1 MIGVGRA
8 RRVYGVAFRVG
19 PLRTP
24 SALVTL
30 SCREREGRLRRETV
44 RARFLIGYMIF
55 RERAETC
62 SSLWLIYSIYLSSL
76 LSHVTPCVTSV
87 AMSYA
92 GTLTQLRTCSDM
104 QPLHNKLHKHKSGWP
119 APAAPAAA
127 VRCPQVVVMFMGAP
141 ALGGVASTRLWPCAA
156 AAEATALS
164 PAAVAFGF
172 EADGAGGGAGGGGGT
187 AKTRPLGVWTRKL
200 AGWLA
205 KTAARPPPAVLTR
218 HAVRAARP
226 RLARVWRTYS
236 GAHPRGRLPC
246 ASGARGTAGRH
257 EYPARTARLRHGAHV
272 NTRRHPCP
280 YPDRRGPCP
289 CPCHLARR
297 APRPSPGGASA

>member
-1 MIGVGRA
+1 M
-8 RRVYGVAFRVG
+8 G

-127 VRCPQVVVMFMGAP
+127 VRCTQVVVMFMGAP

-205 KTAARPPPAVLTR
+205 KTAARPPPAVPHGTQYAR
-218 HAVRAARP
+218 HA
-226 RLARVWRTYS
+226 
-236 GAHPRGRLPC
+236 RGWH
-246 ASGARGTAGRH
+246 AYG
-257 EYPARTARLRHGAHV
+257 ARTAVRTPEAGCPVPQVRAVQQAGTSTRHVQHGCGIAHMS
-272 NTRRHPCP
+272 TRRHPCP

-297 APRPSPGGASA
+297 APRPSPGGSG